1 MKTRDLRIDRIQPL
15 LPPAILIEE
24 QPLSE
29 KGSLMVTR
37 AREEV
42 SDILAGRSDRVLV
55 VVGPC
60 SVHDPAAAQEYAVR
74 LRKLAEELAPDLCVV

>member
-1 MKTRDLRIDRIQPL
+1 MPGILVDGGPRVKTTPRAAPRVYNRRMKTRDLRVDRIQPL

-42 SDILAGRSDRVLV
+42 SDILAGRSDRV
-55 VVGPC
+55 
-60 SVHDPAAAQEYAVR
+60 PA
-74 LRKLAEELAPDLCVV
+74 